1 MVINPTINGNIFSSF
16 ILSVDGIIRKE
27 DLVTLSNLSEIMAE
41 KLKEIILH
49 VRGWVN
55 GWIEIVVARFYYHMI
70 HGAHL
75 PSTIQYRDME
85 WNSGSGLGLAQ

>member
-1 MVINPTINGNIFSSF
+1 MVINPTI
-16 ILSVDGIIRKE
+16 
-27 DLVTLSNLSEIMAE
+27 
-41 KLKEIILH
+41 
-49 VRGWVN
+49 N